1 MPRRAQYACRA
12 GWGTPESTLAEIGT
26 APPPTLAVHVPVN
39 EPGISRALARGEC
52 QVVYPDVR
60 SSTLSRSSRL
70 RIAIPPQVAAGPLGE
85 GVSAILT
92 DMNEECIMTRHR
104 RSEDH
109 RRESPAFGRVSTISY
124 EQRWNYEQR

>member
-1 MPRRAQYACRA
+1 VGHTQLYACGDRDRYIA
-12 GWGTPESTLAEIGT
+12 DPGGARPGQRTRDLPGFSPGRVSSSVSRCSELDFEQI
-26 APPPTLAVHVPVN
+26 VPASN
-39 EPGISRALARGEC
+39 SHPLSGGSRA
-52 QVVYPDVR
+52 
-60 SSTLSRSSRL
+60 
-70 RIAIPPQVAAGPLGE
+70 LGE